1 MISSEFLRQLSSL
14 AAALFLLTAF
24 SLLAQRHMRAFLGWF
39 AVQGILLAATSALVA
54 FSTGIYEL
62 YVSAFLALIL
72 KGFLMPWLLWRI
84 VIQLGVNREVE
95 PLINI
100 FPTMLIAATLVLFAY
115 YVSLPIQKTTLVMTR
130 NIIAIG
136 LACVLIGMLI
146 MITRRKAITQVVGYL
161 AMENALFFTA
171 TAATHG
177 MPLVVEI
184 GIAFDVLIA
193 ALIFGLFFFQIRE
206 TFDSLDLRHLEDKS

>member
-1 MISSEFLRQLSSL
+1 VISHEFLKQLTSL

-24 SLLAQRHMRAFLGWF
+24 AILAQRHMRALLGWF
-39 AVQGILLAATSALVA
+39 AIQGILLAATSALVA
-54 FSTGIYEL
+54 FAAASPEL
-62 YVSAFLALIL
+62 YISALLALLL

-84 VIQLGVNREVE
+84 VVHLGVNREVE

-100 FPTMLIAATLVLFAY
+100 FPTLLIAAVLVLFAY
-115 YVSLPIQKTTLVMTR
+115 YISLPIQKTSALMTR
-130 NIIAIG
+130 NTIAIG

-146 MITRRKAITQVVGYL
+146 MITRRKAVTQVVGYL

-193 ALIFGLFFFQIRE
+193 ALIFGLFFFQIRK
-206 TFDSLDLRHLEDKS
+206 TFDSLDLSHLERK

>member
-1 MISSEFLRQLSSL
+1 MISQELLKQLTSL

-24 SLLAQRHMRAFLGWF
+24 AILAQRHMRALLGWF
-39 AVQGILLAATSALVA
+39 AIQGVLLAATSALVA
-54 FSTGIYEL
+54 FAAASPEL
-62 YVSAFLALIL
+62 YISALLALLL
-72 KGFLMPWLLWRI
+72 KGFLMPWLLWR
-84 VIQLGVNREVE
+84 VVVRLGANREVE
-95 PLINI
+95 TLINI
-100 FPTMLIAATLVLFAY
+100 FPTLLIAALLVLFAY
-115 YVSLPIQKTTLVMTR
+115 YISLPIQKTSVLMTR

-146 MITRRKAITQVVGYL
+146 MITRRKAVTQVVGYL

-193 ALIFGLFFFQIRE
+193 GLIFGLFFFHIRK
-206 TFDSLDLRHLEDKS
+206 TFDSLDLRHLERK

>member
-1 MISSEFLRQLSSL
+1 VAFATASPELYIS
-14 AAALFLLTAF
+14 A
-24 SLLAQRHMRAFLGWF
+24 LLA
-39 AVQGILLAATSALVA
+39 LL
-54 FSTGIYEL
+54 
-62 YVSAFLALIL
+62 L

-84 VIQLGVNREVE
+84 VVHLGVNREVE

-100 FPTMLIAATLVLFAY
+100 FPTLLIAAVLVLFAY
-115 YVSLPIQKTTLVMTR
+115 YISLPIQKTSALMTR

-146 MITRRKAITQVVGYL
+146 MITRRKAVTQVVGYL

-193 ALIFGLFFFQIRE
+193 ALIFGLFFFQIRK
-206 TFDSLDLRHLEDKS
+206 TFDSLDLSHLERK

>member
-1 MISSEFLRQLSSL
+1 MISHEFLKQLTSL

-24 SLLAQRHMRAFLGWF
+24 AILAQRHMRALLGWF
-39 AVQGILLAATSALVA
+39 AIQGILLAATSALVA
-54 FSTGIYEL
+54 FAAASPEL
-62 YVSAFLALIL
+62 YISALLALLL

-84 VIQLGVNREVE
+84 VVHLGVNREVE

-100 FPTMLIAATLVLFAY
+100 FPTLLIAAVLVLFAY
-115 YVSLPIQKTTLVMTR
+115 YISLPIQKTSALMTR
-130 NIIAIG
+130 NTIAIG

-146 MITRRKAITQVVGYL
+146 MITRRKAVTQVVGYL

-193 ALIFGLFFFQIRE
+193 ALIFGLFFFQIRK
-206 TFDSLDLRHLEDKS
+206 TFDSLDLSHLERK

>member
-1 MISSEFLRQLSSL
+1 MISHEFLKQLTSL

-24 SLLAQRHMRAFLGWF
+24 AILAQRHMRALLGWF
-39 AVQGILLAATSALVA
+39 AIQGILLAATSALVA
-54 FSTGIYEL
+54 FAAASPEL
-62 YVSAFLALIL
+62 YISALLALLL

-84 VIQLGVNREVE
+84 VVRLGVNREVE

-100 FPTMLIAATLVLFAY
+100 FPTLLIAAVLVLFAY
-115 YVSLPIQKTTLVMTR
+115 YISLPIQKTSALMTR

-146 MITRRKAITQVVGYL
+146 MITRRKAVTQVVGYL

-193 ALIFGLFFFQIRE
+193 ALIFGLFFFQIRK
-206 TFDSLDLRHLEDKS
+206 TFDSLDLSHLERK

>member
-1 MISSEFLRQLSSL
+1 MISSELLRELTSL

-24 SLLAQRHMRAFLGWF
+24 ALLAQRHMRALLGWF
-39 AVQGILLAATSALVA
+39 AVQGILLAATSTLVA
-54 FSTGIYEL
+54 YATGGYEL

-72 KGFLMPWLLWRI
+72 KGILMPWLLWRI
-84 VIQLGVNREVE
+84 VIRLGVNREVE

-100 FPTMLIAATLVLFAY
+100 FTTMLIGALLVLFAY
-115 YVSLPIQKTTLVMTR
+115 YVSLPIQQTTLVMTR
-130 NIIAIG
+130 NTIAIG
-136 LACVLIGMLI
+136 LACVLIGILI

-161 AMENALFFTA
+161 CMENALFFTA

-184 GIAFDVLIA
+184 GIAFDVLMA
-193 ALIFGLFFFQIRE
+193 ALIFGLFFFHIRK
-206 TFDSLDLRHLEDKS
+206 TFDSLDLRHLENKP